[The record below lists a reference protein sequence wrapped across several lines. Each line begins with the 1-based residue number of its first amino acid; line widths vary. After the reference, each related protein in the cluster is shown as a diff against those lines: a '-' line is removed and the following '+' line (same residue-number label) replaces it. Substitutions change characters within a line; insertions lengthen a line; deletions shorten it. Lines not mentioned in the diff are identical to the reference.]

1 MADVATIF
9 GVATLVIFV
18 GFLGTLFFE
27 RTRVPDILILIAL
40 GIVLGPVTGILLS
53 SELLAITP
61 LLGALTLTLILF
73 DGGLNLRYEDVV
85 KKSGSVGLLIAAAFL
100 MTTVAIAGFYLW
112 WVPGAMVYQALALGA
127 ILSAVS
133 SPIVIP
139 ILSVMRVK
147 METKTLLSL
156 ESSITDALAIL
167 VFVAV
172 LNGLGPGPSHN
183 ILLGVAATL
192 VFSTLIAVVL
202 GIVWLELLK
211 MLRTGPYSY
220 VITLAVVLGLYSIVE
235 SLGGAGPVAALV
247 FGIVLSNGREI
258 SRRLPIKTEFVL
270 NERIRRF
277 HGEVTFFL
285 KTFIFVAIGV
295 LFSVSKLDLQL
306 IVVSV
311 AMLAIIL
318 LARYAAVRLLVAARP
333 EEGEDRDVLF
343 IMMPRGLTS
352 VVLAA
357 IRVAPAAA
365 DVSFLVDAAF
375 TVIILTNIVLTIGV
389 FFTEKKRMKAR
400 QISPEELELS
410 YFGPGGL

>member
-40 GIVLGPVTGILLS
+40 GIVLGPVTGILIP
-53 SELLAITP
+53 SELLAVTP

-100 MTTVAIAGFYLW
+100 MTSVAIAAFYLW
-112 WVPGAMVYQALALGA
+112 WVPGALVYEALALGA

-139 ILSVMRVK
+139 FLSVMRVK
-147 METKTLLSL
+147 LETKTLLSL

-172 LNGLGPGPSHN
+172 LNGLGPGPHSN

-192 VFSTLIAVVL
+192 VFSTLIAIVL
-202 GIVWLELLK
+202 GIAWLELLK

-258 SRRLPIKTEFVL
+258 SRRLPI
-270 NERIRRF
+270 
-277 HGEVTFFL
+277 
-285 KTFIFVAIGV
+285 
-295 LFSVSKLDLQL
+295 
-306 IVVSV
+306 
-311 AMLAIIL
+311 
-318 LARYAAVRLLVAARP
+318 
-333 EEGEDRDVLF
+333 
-343 IMMPRGLTS
+343 
-352 VVLAA
+352 
-357 IRVAPAAA
+357 
-365 DVSFLVDAAF
+365 
-375 TVIILTNIVLTIGV
+375 
-389 FFTEKKRMKAR
+389 
-400 QISPEELELS
+400 
-410 YFGPGGL
+410 